1 MKHTGRER
9 ENNKNNRGTLTGM
22 FITASKSNN
31 AFLPKCD
38 LKAEGFR
45 PSTYEE
51 TILILICML
60 LTKGHFNLSLRSARL
75 VVHNHSHWL

>member
-1 MKHTGRER
+1 M
-9 ENNKNNRGTLTGM
+9 GT
-22 FITASKSNN
+22 FVTASKSND

-51 TILILICML
+51 TILILIRML
-60 LTKGHFNLSLRSARL
+60 LTKVHFKLSLRSARL
-75 VVHNHSHWL
+75 VVHTSIVTGCRGFGSIGWREP